1 MLNASGKVMLSSAP
15 GVAFWPDSGA
25 EYLLKPGRFEF
36 LHEGVEMRSTGA
48 RVPHSARVCARRLA
62 TCTAWPTRPRCV
74 WNCLRRPW
82 PKKCRPEGGE
92 GGGIAA
98 WTVESV
104 QKVFCP
110 DDAAC
115 LAALPRG
122 ERPKLHKAQCLPF
135 LLVRSGSVPCFV
147 HNACKRRSHPMRG
160 TQCPPGHG
168 G

>member
-36 LHEGVEMRSTGA
+36 LHEGVELRSTGA

-135 LLVRSGSVPCFV
+135 LLV
-147 HNACKRRSHPMRG
+147 
-160 TQCPPGHG
+160 
-168 G
+168 